1 MLLDIFPLQGKHIN
15 HNYMIMLISNHNNEN
30 LQKNRSEIKNV
41 YPAQKH
47 IYNMLRLRKNVMKCR
62 LSNYLSN
69 I

>member
-47 IYNMLRLRKNVMKCR
+47 IYVKIRFFCNNVMFKIYN
-62 LSNYLSN
+62 L
-69 I
+69 